1 MKDLISVIVL
11 VYRVEQYLEQCIQS
25 IQSQTYKNLEIL
37 LICRDSDD
45 KCAEICDRYADMD
58 SRIIVIHHKGVGV
71 DTARKLG
78 ITYANGKYVGYV
90 DGDDWIEA
98 DMYEKL
104 HEYATLYD
112 VDVVES
118 GAIDMWKGEEKKRLP
133 YFSEGCYKGKCFEEI
148 IETKLLYSG
157 NFFQH
162 GVSGYMWSKLFLRN
176 SLEKYQLMPDLLN
189 DYIDDIM
196 VSLPCIAQT
205 KSIYI
210 THNCY
215 YHYRVHANNGKCM
228 VKESEGLKMLQCC
241 PDIFKRFNWTHL
253 CKKGDKQ
260 IQYFIMYWLLLRAP
274 EIFDA
279 LDEEAFLV
287 PYGGIKRKS
296 RIILYGA
303 GMAGRYMKH
312 YVQSVQECKVVC
324 WVDQHFEAIKGGHDI
339 CNPKQITEL
348 DFDYIVISIMRAN
361 AVSEVRSYLDNLG
374 VASEKILWIEQKY
387 IDNPLLLLGKATYN
401 GKPMFERL
409 EEYYA

>member
-45 KCAEICDRYADMD
+45 KCSEICDRYADID
-58 SRIIVIHHKGVGV
+58 PRIIVIHHKGIGV

-78 ITYANGKYVGYV
+78 IRHANGKYVGYV

-118 GAIDMWKGEEKKRLP
+118 GVIDMWESVEKKRP
-133 YFSEGCYKGKCFEEI
+133 IYFSEGCYKGETFEKN
-148 IETKLLYSG
+148 IESKLLYSG
-157 NFFQH
+157 SFFQY
-162 GVSGYMWSKLFLRN
+162 GISGYMWSKLFLRN
-176 SLEKYQLMPDLLN
+176 SLEKHQLMPDLLN

-196 VSLPCIAQT
+196 VSLPCIVQT
-205 KSIYI
+205 KSVYI
-210 THNCY
+210 THSYY
-215 YHYRVHANNGKCM
+215 YHYRSHANNGRYIAK
-228 VKESEGLKMLQCC
+228 KDEGLKMIHCY
-241 PDIFKRFNWTHL
+241 PDIFKRFRGTYL

-260 IQYFIMYWLLLRAP
+260 ILHFIMYWLLLRAP
-274 EIFDA
+274 EVFDD
-279 LDEEAFLV
+279 LGGNDFLI
-287 PYGGIKRKS
+287 PFGGIAQNS

-303 GMAGRYMKH
+303 GGVGRVMEH
-312 YVQSVQECKVVC
+312 YIQSVKDCKLVC
-324 WVDQHFEAIKGGHDI
+324 WVDQHYASIKGEVAIYD
-339 CNPKQITEL
+339 PKRITEL
-348 DFDYIVISIMRAN
+348 NFDYIIISIMKVHPVN
-361 AVSEVRSYLDNLG
+361 EVKRYLDELG

-387 IDNPLLLLGKATYN
+387 IDNPLLLLEKATYN